1 MGNACKTLFV
11 NANVLLLNLLYYEP
25 VLNLM
30 HNINER
36 NLIPLI
42 NILNLFFSTSKSHH
56 YSTRSST
63 SQNMYVKN
71 LDLICKR
78 MRSLVLAQGYGM
90 KGQIALKT
98 YQGRPSEKKS

>member
-1 MGNACKTLFV
+1 
-11 NANVLLLNLLYYEP
+11 
-25 VLNLM
+25 M
-30 HNINER
+30 HDINER

-42 NILNLFFSTSKSHH
+42 NILNLFSRTSKSHH

-63 SQNMYVKN
+63 SQHMYIKN

-78 MRSLVLAQGYGM
+78 MRSLVLAQRYGM

-98 YQGRPSEKKS
+98 YQGSTSEKNLEEAFLHIVKTKENYIDNVKGMAKLKNY